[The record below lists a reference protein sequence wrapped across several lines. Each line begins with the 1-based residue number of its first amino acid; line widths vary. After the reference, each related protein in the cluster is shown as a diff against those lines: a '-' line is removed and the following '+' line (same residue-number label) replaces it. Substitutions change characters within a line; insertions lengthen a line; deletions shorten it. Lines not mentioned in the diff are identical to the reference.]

1 MNGRPNRR
9 KRTGGAA
16 RPLDAEERALAQ
28 SIEKD
33 EWVPVPNLEEIK
45 RQAREYAEAT
55 IRKDKRMN
63 IRISERDLRRLKQT
77 ALEEGIPYQTLV
89 SMVLHKYLT
98 GRLSEREAEEA
109 RIAQRS

>member
-1 MNGRPNRR
+1 MNGQPNRR
-9 KRTGGAA
+9 ERTGDAA

-33 EWVPVPNLEEIK
+33 EWVSVPNLEELR

-55 IRKDKRMN
+55 IHKDMRMN
-63 IRISERDLRRLKQT
+63 IRMSERDLRRLKQT

-98 GRLSEREAEEA
+98 GRFSEREAEEA
-109 RIAQRS
+109 RTTQRS